1 MFALV
6 VIVSTISG
14 LVIGSFL
21 NVVIYRVPAG
31 MSIVAPGSACPE
43 CNSPV
48 SPRDNIPVVS
58 WLILKGRCRNC
69 HAPISVRYPI
79 IEALTGLLFCLTA
92 LRIGAS
98 WSLPAELVFVA
109 GLIALAAVDMERYL
123 LPRAIVYPT
132 AGLVILGLLVAAGM
146 GDHWRRLGI
155 AVACAAVSFAFFF
168 AINFVRPAWM
178 GFGDVRLAGLIGLTL
193 GWLGAWYVV
202 VGFMAANLL
211 GALFGIGLMAAG
223 RATRRTALPY
233 GVFLAGGS
241 VLAILVGGQVIHWY
255 HGHFVR

>member
-1 MFALV
+1 MFAFV
-6 VIVSTISG
+6 VIVSTVVG

-43 CNSPV
+43 CKSPV

-58 WLILKGRCRNC
+58 WLILKGRCRVC
-69 HAPISVRYPI
+69 QSPISARYPI
-79 IEALTGLLFCLTA
+79 IEALTGLLFCVTA
-92 LRIGAS
+92 LRLGAH
-98 WSLPAELVFVA
+98 WTLLAELFFVA
-109 GLIALAAVDMERYL
+109 GLIALAAIDIERYL

-132 AGLVILGLLVAAGM
+132 AALVAAALLLAAGLE
-146 GDHWRRLGI
+146 GHWRRLGI
-155 AVACAAVSFAFFF
+155 AAACAAVSFALFF

-178 GFGDVRLAGLIGLTL
+178 GFGDVRLAGLIGMAL

-241 VLAILVGGQVIHWY
+241 ILAIWLGGPVIHWY
-255 HGHFVR
+255 QGHFVR